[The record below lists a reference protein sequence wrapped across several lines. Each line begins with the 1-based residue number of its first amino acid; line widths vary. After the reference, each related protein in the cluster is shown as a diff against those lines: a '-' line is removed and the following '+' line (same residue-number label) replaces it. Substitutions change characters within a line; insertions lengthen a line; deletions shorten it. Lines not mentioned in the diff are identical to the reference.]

1 MCTDYA
7 KFKHESMPRTTTTTK
22 LKRAVDALTATKLNP
37 RARRSESIKLR
48 VTPEQKVRV
57 QEAADEL
64 GMTVSELVLQ
74 VVELALPRLG
84 SSNGH

>member
-1 MCTDYA
+1 
-7 KFKHESMPRTTTTTK
+7 MPRTPTATR
-22 LKRAVDALTATKLNP
+22 LKKAVDALTAAKLNP

-64 GMTVSELVLQ
+64 GMSVSELVLQ
-74 VVELALPRLG
+74 VVEHALPKLG
-84 SSNGH
+84 SADN